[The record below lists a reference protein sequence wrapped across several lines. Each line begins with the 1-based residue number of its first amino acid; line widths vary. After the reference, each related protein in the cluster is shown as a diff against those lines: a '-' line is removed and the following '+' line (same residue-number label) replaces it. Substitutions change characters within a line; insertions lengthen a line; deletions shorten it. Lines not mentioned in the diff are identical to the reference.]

1 MNTSAANASGT
12 GQGRRLP
19 VRWSLVIATVAVL
32 AAIVLLRKAEPGY
45 EQKIAPIPVQGHVG
59 VRVVARNFA
68 VTVKR
73 VKLARGYQ
81 VAPGLFE
88 TAPRILK
95 PDGIW
100 MSALMEVEALS
111 APGIVN
117 AQLRTRDGLVY
128 VASGPERPD
137 VDEFNLSQKQLA
149 TALPASGAYFFDVPP
164 DRLQGA
170 RLQFHWGAVGG
181 YPEGMDH
188 LVEIDLGL
196 DAAAARKLQAEAQP
210 VIDLR

>member
-1 MNTSAANASGT
+1 MSAGVANAGGT
-12 GQGRRLP
+12 RPRRRRP
-19 VRWSLVIATVAVL
+19 VRWSLVIATLAVL

-45 EQKIAPIPVQGHVG
+45 ERKIAPIPVHGRTG
-59 VRVVARNFA
+59 VSVAARNFA

-73 VKLARGYQ
+73 VKLARGYR

-88 TAPRILK
+88 TAPRTLK

-111 APGIVN
+111 APGTVN

-128 VASGPERPD
+128 VASGPDRPD

-149 TALPASGAYFFDVPP
+149 TALPATGAYFFDVPP
-164 DRLQGA
+164 DRLEGA
-170 RLQFHWGAVGG
+170 RLQFHWGAIGG
-181 YPEGMDH
+181 YPEGLDH
-188 LVEIDLGL
+188 LVDIDLGL
-196 DAAAARKLQAEAQP
+196 DAAAIRRLRAEAQP

>member
-1 MNTSAANASGT
+1 MNAGAANAAGAGSR
-12 GQGRRLP
+12 RRLP

-32 AAIVLLRKAEPGY
+32 AAIVLLRKAEPDY
-45 EQKIAPIPVQGHVG
+45 EQKIAPIPVQGRTG

-73 VKLARGYQ
+73 VKLAHGYR
-81 VAPGLFE
+81 VAPGPFE

-111 APGIVN
+111 APGMVN

-128 VASGPERPD
+128 VASGPDRPD

-164 DRLQGA
+164 DRLEGA
-170 RLQFHWGAVGG
+170 HLQFHWGAIGG

-188 LVEIDLGL
+188 LVDIDLGL
-196 DAAAARKLQAEAQP
+196 DAAAARKLWAEARP